1 MPYQVLGGLQLP
13 AEPSSFQSVPMPSY
27 LTTAKYSNGIHCL
40 KRLWYEEK
48 RPENAP
54 PPSLYQQRL
63 FDEHKAVKTLVYSHF
78 PTGVH
83 IDAED
88 PDVAVRQT
96 EVAMRRGESCLFDAA
111 FRSNGVFVRCDIL
124 QKDAKGWRII
134 EIRASKKFKKEYL
147 LKLAL
152 QRHILDR
159 CAIPISATHLI
170 LLNEACVYPDL
181 SNLFVGEDVTEGVNS
196 LKQEVPGYLSRF
208 KRVLH
213 RDVEPNVLIG
223 KNLCNRPHICPYKT
237 SCWASVP
244 QNSVFTIPRIKDP
257 EATSLAENGIFHLSD
272 LPADF
277 PLTPS
282 QNAYVKSVLENKP
295 AIDGAAIRQELA
307 KLRYPIH
314 FLDFEADSPAIP
326 RFDGFKVHE
335 EFPFQYSCHVLQSD
349 SVVTH
354 HEYLHTDTTDPRLPL
369 LKSLLAHIS
378 DRGSIVVY
386 NRPFERRILRD
397 LAESFP
403 EYASALHSIIDRLWD
418 QLTVL
423 RKHYEHPDFCGSKSL
438 KAVLPVLVPSLSYKT
453 LDIQEGGDAPAVWN
467 LMLSSNNETERQ
479 EWHRRLRA
487 YCKLDTLAMVE
498 IHKVLQEKSTYP
510 I

>member
-1 MPYQVLGGLQLP
+1 MPAQ
-13 AEPSSFQSVPMPSY
+13 PSLSQNIPMPSY
-27 LTTAKYSNGIHCL
+27 LTTAKYLNGIHCL

-48 RPENAP
+48 HPEKAP

-63 FDEHKAVKTLVYSHF
+63 SDEHKAVKTLVYSHF
-78 PTGVH
+78 PTGVY

-88 PDVAVRQT
+88 PTVAVRQT
-96 EVAMRRGESCLFDAA
+96 EVAMRRGESCLFNAA
-111 FRSNGVFVRCDIL
+111 FRSNGVLVRCDIL
-124 QKDAKGWRII
+124 QKYEKGWRII

-152 QRHILDR
+152 QKHILDT
-159 CAIPISATHLI
+159 CHIPISATHLI

-181 SNLFVGEDVTEGVNS
+181 SNLFVFEDVTEEVNS
-196 LKQEVPGYLSRF
+196 LKREVPDYLSRF
-208 KRVLH
+208 KRVFH
-213 RDVEPNVLIG
+213 RDVEPNILIG
-223 KNLCNRPHICPYKT
+223 KNLCNRPHTCPFKT
-237 SCWASVP
+237 SCWTFVP
-244 QNSVFTIPRIKDP
+244 KNSVFTIPKIKDP
-257 EATSLAENGIFHLSD
+257 EATALAENGIFHLSD

-277 PLTPS
+277 RLTPAQS
-282 QNAYVKSVLENKP
+282 TYVNSVLKNKP
-295 AIDGAAIRQELA
+295 AIDRAAIRQALA
-307 KLRYPIH
+307 NLRYPIH
-314 FLDFEADSPAIP
+314 FLDFEADRPAIP

-335 EFPFQYSCHVLQSD
+335 EFPFQYSCHVLHSNGT
-349 SVVTH
+349 VTH
-354 HEYLHTDTTDPRLPL
+354 HEYLHTDTTDPRPPL

-386 NRPFERRILRD
+386 NRSFERRILRG

-403 EYASALHSIIDRLWD
+403 EYASALQSIIGRLWD

-467 LMLSSNNETERQ
+467 MMLSANSETEKQ
-479 EWHRRLRA
+479 EWNRRLRA

-498 IHKVLQEKSTYP
+498 IHKVLQEKSTYHT
-510 I
+510 

>member
-1 MPYQVLGGLQLP
+1 MPAQ
-13 AEPSSFQSVPMPSY
+13 PSPSQSIPMPSY
-27 LTTAKYSNGIHCL
+27 LTTAKYLNGIHCL

-48 RPENAP
+48 HPEKASP
-54 PPSLYQQRL
+54 ISLSQQRL
-63 FDEHKAVKTLVYSHF
+63 FDQRKAVKTLAYSRF
-78 PTGVH
+78 SEGVH

-88 PDVAVRQT
+88 PNVAVRQT
-96 EVAMRRGESCLFDAA
+96 RVAMRRGESCIFDAA
-111 FRSNGVFVRCDIL
+111 FLLNGVFVQCDIL
-124 QKDAKGWRII
+124 QKHEKGWRII

-152 QRHILDR
+152 QKYILDT
-159 CAIPISATHLI
+159 CHIPISATHLI

-181 SNLFVGEDVTEGVNS
+181 SNLFVGEDVTDTVNS
-196 LKQEVPGYLSRF
+196 LKQAVPDYLSRF

-223 KNLCNRPHICPYKT
+223 KNLCNRPYRCPFKT
-237 SCWASVP
+237 SCWTFMP
-244 QNSVFTIPRIKDP
+244 KNSVFTIPKIKDP

-277 PLTPS
+277 PLTPAQS
-282 QNAYVKSVLENKP
+282 IYINSVLENKP
-295 AIDGAAIRQELA
+295 TINPVAIRQELA
-307 KLRYPIH
+307 KLQYPIH
-314 FLDFEADSPAIP
+314 FLDFEADRPVIP
-326 RFDGFKVHE
+326 RFDGFKIHE
-335 EFPFQYSCHVLQSD
+335 EFPFQYSCHILQSD
-349 SVVTH
+349 GVVTH
-354 HEYLHTDTTDPRLPL
+354 HEYLHTDTSDPRPPL
-369 LKSLLAHIS
+369 MKSLLTHIS
-378 DRGSIVVY
+378 EHGSIVVY
-386 NRPFERRILRD
+386 NRSFERRILKG

-403 EYASALHSIIDRLWD
+403 EYASELQSIIDRLWD

-467 LMLSSNNETERQ
+467 LMLSANSQTERQ

-487 YCKLDTLAMVE
+487 YCRLDTLAMVE
-498 IHKVLQEKSTYP
+498 IYKVLEEKSTYH